1 MHAHPKLVQL
11 VLSILIILFVS
22 GCGGSARTFD
32 LARACIVTKQPDP
45 PFVPPAPYPV
55 TPDANSFW
63 LGTNALWTAL
73 PLDGTWKGLSHYTP
87 NDPTFRQVTFW
98 WRQGYDAHAEP
109 QPNLTVT
116 GTRLDLSATPLLSGP
131 ASNGWVQPDQPF
143 MDVGINVPTLGCW
156 RITGTYQGQE
166 LSYTVLVTQ

>member
-1 MHAHPKLVQL
+1 YQL
-11 VLSILIILFVS
+11 PFPTRRSS
-22 GCGGSARTFD
+22 D
-32 LARACIVTKQPDP
+32 L
-45 PFVPPAPYPV
+45 
-55 TPDANSFW
+55 
-63 LGTNALWTAL
+63 TAL

>member
-1 MHAHPKLVQL
+1 MHAHPKLQV

-116 GTRLDLSATPLLSGP
+116 GTRLDLSATLCFP
-131 ASNGWVQPDQPF
+131 ARLAMAGCNRINRSWMSVSMFRRWG
-143 MDVGINVPTLGCW
+143 VGGLRVRT
-156 RITGTYQGQE
+156 R
-166 LSYTVLVTQ
+166 V